1 MMTTQ
6 IVLSVVEALALVGV
20 LIWFLRRIDAL
31 LVRIQG
37 NLGRIAEGV
46 AAVEGHCAIIGP
58 GADEINRLL
67 GQAAAGLTQAA
78 QEAEALA

>member
-1 MMTTQ
+1 MTTQ

-20 LIWFLRRIDAL
+20 LIWFLRRIDGL

-37 NLGRIAEGV
+37 NLGKIAEGV

-67 GQAAAGLTQAA
+67 GQAAGGLTQAA

>member
-1 MMTTQ
+1 MTMQ
-6 IVLSVVEALALVGV
+6 VVLSVVEVLALVGV
-20 LIWFLRRIDAL
+20 LLYFLRRIDGL
-31 LVRIQG
+31 LARIQG

-46 AAVEGHCAIIGP
+46 AAVESHCSVIGP

-67 GQAAAGLTQAA
+67 GEAAGGLTQAA